1 MNLIHRYHKVSLVLL
16 ILIWGTGYPVMKVG
30 LAYCPPLIFA
40 GLRAMVGG
48 LILAMIAL
56 KSGQPLNL
64 ENTWR
69 GMLASLFFNVLLF
82 FGSSAIAIQLLPS
95 GIASILLYAQPVMVG
110 MLAHFLLNEVLT
122 QRKFIGLLVGFLG
135 VAIISYKGVIGDL
148 SLHGVGM
155 GLLSALGWAFG
166 TIFIKRTNPQSI
178 YWFIS
183 LPFLVGGFLLC
194 LIGLAF
200 GEKFSAIVWNAPFL
214 ITFLWGSVIGLSTSW
229 IIWFNLVKTGDAST
243 LSANT
248 FLVPVV
254 SVIGGALLL
263 AESVPLSLYMGGAL
277 VVYSIYLVN
286 RSASKKLPGKT
297 A

>member
-1 MNLIHRYHKVSLVLL
+1 
-16 ILIWGTGYPVMKVG
+16 
-30 LAYCPPLIFA
+30 
-40 GLRAMVGG
+40 MVGG

-82 FGSSAIAIQLLPS
+82 FGSSAIAVKFLPS

-122 QRKFIGLLVGFLG
+122 RRKFIGLLVGFLG
-135 VAIISYKGVIGDL
+135 VAVISYKGVIGDL
-148 SLHGVGM
+148 SLYGVGM

-183 LPFLVGGFLLC
+183 LPFLAGGFLLC

-214 ITFLWGSVIGLSTSW
+214 ITFFWGSVIGLSMSW

-277 VVYSIYLVN
+277 WFTVSIWLIVLRPKN
-286 RSASKKLPGKT
+286 CLGRPPDFA
-297 A
+297 

>member
-1 MNLIHRYHKVSLVLL
+1 VNLIHRYHKVSLVLL
-16 ILIWGTGYPVMKVG
+16 ILIWGMGYPVMKVG
-30 LAYCPPLIFA
+30 LAYCPPLIFT

-82 FGSSAIAIQLLPS
+82 FGSSAIAVKFLPS

-122 QRKFIGLLVGFLG
+122 RRKFIGLLVGFLG
-135 VAIISYKGVIGDL
+135 VAVISYKGVIGDL
-148 SLHGVGM
+148 SLYGVGM

-183 LPFLVGGFLLC
+183 LPFLAGGFLLC

-214 ITFLWGSVIGLSTSW
+214 ITFFWGSVIGLSMSW